1 MKNKYYNIFI
11 LVIILSELSCTK
23 EYNSIGT
30 EILKSDTFETSLE
43 NIPVFASQ
51 KLIQPF
57 KSNGL
62 SSYQLGQINDNIFGK
77 TEASFITQLTLSQ
90 PNPSFGKWDSE
101 SEINGDSNNIK
112 VIEENETV
120 NNVVLEIPF
129 FNNTFDSDGDGVI
142 DLYDV
147 DSNDIYSDSDGD
159 GVSDIVERS
168 NGTDPLNPDTDGD
181 GTNDNEDTESI
192 NPNNGATVYD
202 VDSLIGNINASF
214 KIKIEE
220 LDYYLRDYD
229 PTNNF
234 ESFQKYY
241 SDDLFIKNF
250 SKETLFDDNIEI
262 DTNEVVI
269 FNEDDP
275 DTNDVD
281 ESTTVKERL
290 SPRLKIPL
298 DNAFFQD
305 KILDK
310 EGSVDLLSPD
320 NFNLFFKGLIISSY
334 NFSDDLLMILDYS
347 NSKIKINYDYDVYN
361 DNGTA
366 DDNSDDSVVKE
377 NKDFEILLSGNQLN
391 LFNKDNNSQEILD
404 NVNNSENL
412 SKGYLKGG
420 EGVMLELDLFTDNN
434 GENIL
439 NEIKSKGWLINEAN
453 LTVYVDQTTI
463 NSYGGL
469 IEPARLY
476 LYNIEDQTPLIDY
489 FIDNSTGNKESDKKT
504 NHDGLLEYQSDKKG
518 LKYKIRIS
526 EHIKNIVR
534 NDSISPKLGLVVTS
548 SIENSQNLDLR
559 ENYSLSKI
567 PISSAINP
575 LGTVIYGPN
584 PESENFDKRLRLEIY
599 YTEIN
604 N

>member
-11 LVIILSELSCTK
+11 LFIILSELSCTK

-62 SSYQLGQINDNIFGK
+62 NSYQLGQINDNIFGK

-90 PNPSFGKWDSE
+90 PNPYFGKWDSE

-181 GTNDNEDTESI
+181 GINDNEDTESI

-241 SDDLFIKNF
+241 SDDHFIKNF

-269 FNEDDP
+269 YNEDDP
-275 DTNDVD
+275 DTDDVD
-281 ESTTVKERL
+281 ESITVKERL

-305 KILDK
+305 KILNK
-310 EGSVDLLSPD
+310 EGSVDLLNPD

-366 DDNSDDSVVKE
+366 DDTSDDSVEKE

-391 LFNKDNNSQEILD
+391 LFNKDNYSQEILD

-420 EGVMLELDLFTDNN
+420 EGFMLELDLFTKNN

-439 NEIKSKGWLINEAN
+439 NEIRSKGWLINEAN
-453 LTVYVDQTTI
+453 LTIYVDQTTI

-489 FIDNSTGNKESDKKT
+489 FIDNSTGNKESDKKI

-559 ENYSLSKI
+559 ENYSLSTI